1 MEIQIQLK
9 YRETAIN
16 SATSFFSFQI
26 TEIYFGKR
34 PLQLVQ
40 FEN

>member
-16 SATSFFSFQI
+16 SATSFFFLSDYRNLFW
-26 TEIYFGKR
+26 
-34 PLQLVQ
+34 
-40 FEN
+40 